1 MPRSKIIAYCKETQG
16 RLSEI
21 HRSIAKL
28 PDAVNGASE
37 LKKKV
42 ELVRHL
48 FSTLK
53 GDLERLLER
62 EKTNEPDPQDD
73 PLDYD

>member
-21 HRSIAKL
+21 DHSVSKL
-28 PDAVNGASE
+28 PDVVKGAE
-37 LKKKV
+37 KLKKDIQ
-42 ELVRHL
+42 LVRHL
-48 FSTLK
+48 FSMFK

-62 EKTNEPDPQDD
+62 EKTDEPEAD
-73 PLDYD
+73 PLDCD